1 MKKAPL
7 FWTAAGLLILLMAVQ
22 LILPDR
28 GKSDMENRVLTPA
41 PPFTADGFVSG
52 AWEEQLE
59 KYAADQ
65 LPLRDAFVSLHTA
78 AQRLTGRRADGDVLQ
93 SGDWLFT
100 RTDSWSRRCVT
111 LNAAALESLAEQTG
125 RRALLLA
132 VPSSAC
138 LYPEKLPAGAPMG
151 DEEALLAAAAAETTV
166 LPLVDRL
173 RAARDAGP
181 LYYRTDHHWARA
193 GVQAGYVTA
202 CRALGLEPLPE
213 EAVQSYPGF
222 YGSYYARH
230 PLPWLAPDSLSFAFP
245 DHVRLRIGEEE
256 QPGLTDPAVL
266 GGRDKYAALLW
277 GNHAVIELTCGTAP
291 EGTLLVLKDS
301 YANALLP
308 LLARHYRHV
317 IAVDA
322 RNFAGNIVD
331 FVNQCEG
338 DTILCV
344 YGLYTLATGYSIYR
358 LEGL

>member
-1 MKKAPL
+1 MKRAPL
-7 FWTAAGLLILLMAVQ
+7 FLSVAGLLLLLAALQ

-28 GKSDMENRVLTPA
+28 GRSDLENRVLTPA
-41 PPFTADGFVSG
+41 PRFTVADFVSG

-59 KYAADQ
+59 KHAADQ
-65 LPLRDAFVSLHTA
+65 LPLREAFVSLHTA
-78 AQRLTGRRADGDVLQ
+78 VQHLLGRRADGDVIEG
-93 SGDWLFT
+93 GDWLFA

-111 LNAAALESLAEQTG
+111 LNAAALQSLAEQTG
-125 RRALLLA
+125 RKALLLA

-151 DEEALLAAAAAETTV
+151 DEEALLEAAAAETPV
-166 LPLVDRL
+166 LPLLPRL
-173 RAARDAGP
+173 RAARDAEP
-181 LYYRTDHHWARA
+181 LYYRTDHHWTRA
-193 GVQAGYVTA
+193 GAQAGYVTA
-202 CRALGLEPLPE
+202 CQALGLQPLPE
-213 EAVQSYPGF
+213 EAEEAYPDF
-222 YGSYYARH
+222 CGSYYARH
-230 PLPWLAPDSLSFAFP
+230 PLPWLAPDTLSFAFP
-245 DHVRLRIGEEE
+245 DNVRLRVGGEE
-256 QPGLTDPAVL
+256 QPGLADPDAL

-277 GNHAVIELTCGTAP
+277 GNHAVIELTCDAAP

-322 RNFAGNIVD
+322 RNFAGNIVN
-331 FVNQCEG
+331 FVNEREG